1 MTAAELAKLVEGMEL
16 PEGLVHRVV
25 MGCDDWC
32 INLAHGMYSLP
43 TPLAV
48 LILEAWAAR
57 KLDEKFHGDWYC
69 DGYRDDWKV
78 WKVGAVEREE
88 RWHGTGPTKL
98 AALLSALRA
107 MDKEN
112 KRED

>member
-16 PEGLVHRVV
+16 PEGLTFIQGHDVPSWWWVE
-25 MGCDDWC
+25 GAP
-32 INLAHGMYSLP
+32 IKNSI
-43 TPLAV
+43 AV